1 MVNQLAQKIVI
12 NGQEFYGPLPTL
24 TPKFPGDTSNAGKF
38 EFDSLAS
45 IVNKAVTYLFP
56 IAGIFLFLYLVW
68 GGFDFLTSMGD
79 PKKAETGKNKIISA
93 LIGFLLIFAAYWI
106 VQLLTRVFNITT
118 SYSSPKK
125 TGEDAPGITLIV
137 PNFASSSMVNTE
149 T

>member
-1 MVNQLAQKIVI
+1 MISQLAQKIVI

-24 TPKFPGDTSNAGKF
+24 TGVGNEGKV

-79 PKKAETGKNKIISA
+79 AKKAETGKNKITSA

-106 VQLLTRVFNITT
+106 VQILTRVFKITT
-118 SYSSPKK
+118 SY
-125 TGEDAPGITLIV
+125 
-137 PNFASSSMVNTE
+137 
-149 T
+149 